1 VGADQELSNLSLIGI
16 ILGTLNKSSELI
28 QFVADRPGHDS
39 RYAINNSKLKSIG
52 WYATRS
58 LTLYIK
64 ELSKYQR
71 Y

>member
-1 VGADQELSNLSLIGI
+1 
-16 ILGTLNKSSELI
+16 LNKSSELI

-64 ELSKYQR
+64 ELS
-71 Y
+71 